1 MSVTVVVQRR
11 KSLVFNLVR
20 QIKNFTGVCIT
31 MVIIVIRVL
40 TEKISNLKPIMK
52 MPTFQISFVE
62 TCLKKLILLTLGLTL
77 SINNKN
83 KNGIK

>member
-20 QIKNFTGVCIT
+20 QIKNPTGVCIT

-52 MPTFQISFVE
+52 MPTFQLCFVE
-62 TCLKKLILLTLGLTL
+62 TYLKKLILLNLGLTI

-83 KNGIK
+83 TNGIK